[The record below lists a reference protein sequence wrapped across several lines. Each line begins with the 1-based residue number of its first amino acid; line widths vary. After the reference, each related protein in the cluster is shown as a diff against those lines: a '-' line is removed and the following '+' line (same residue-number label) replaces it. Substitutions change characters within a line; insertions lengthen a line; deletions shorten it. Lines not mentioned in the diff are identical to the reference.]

1 MLGYDRFCLRRHHIP
16 EDGVGL
22 NYFFFS
28 VADAGLK
35 PAQQAVVLEA
45 LHDRR
50 VNPRAIQNE
59 VIRHRG
65 GGRPYD
71 AQDLVEQVGA
81 VAV

>member
-1 MLGYDRFCLRRHHIP
+1 MALGSTI
-16 EDGVGL
+16 
-22 NYFFFS
+22 FFFS

-35 PAQQAVVLEA
+35 PAQQAVVLQA

-50 VNPRAIQNE
+50 VNTRAIQNE

-65 GGRPYD
+65 RGRPYD